1 MIDKMFYKT
10 LLKKTFSNPIH
21 ITFWDGETVQY
32 GEGAPDFKLTFHDS
46 IPKGDLLHDPS
57 IAFGEAF
64 MDGKIEVEGDL
75 KELVASMYRSQE
87 SFLGNNQVYAKLIE
101 KLSNTKKRSK
111 ENATFHYDIGNDF
124 YKLWLDKTMT
134 YSCGYFRTADD
145 SLTTAQ
151 QNKVA
156 HILKKLNLR
165 EGDTLLDIGC
175 GWGELILTA
184 AKQYGVKA
192 TGVTLSEEQYE
203 RVKERITKE
212 QQEDFVNVHLMDYR
226 DIKHQQ
232 FDRVVSVGMIEHVG
246 QDHLEEYFQKV
257 NQLLIDGGVSV
268 LHCITS
274 PKDGGTNSWIDKY
287 IFPGGYIPAVSELV
301 QHITEHDFLLTDME
315 SLRRHYAKTLEKWA
329 ENFENV
335 LAEVRKSK
343 DERFI
348 RMWRLYLNSCSASFE
363 TGNIDLSQFIFT
375 KGTNNSIPWTRDY
388 MYQ

>member
-75 KELVASMYRSQE
+75 KELVTSMYRSQE

-203 RVKERITKE
+203 RVKERITEE
-212 QQEDFVNVHLMDYR
+212 QQENFVDVHLMDYR

-257 NQLLIDGGVSV
+257 NELLIDGGVSV

-274 PKDGGTNSWIDKY
+274 PRDGGTNSWIDKY

-301 QHITEHDFLLTDME
+301 HHITEHDFLLTDLE

-335 LAEVRKSK
+335 LDEVRKSK

>member
-10 LLKKTFSNPIH
+10 LLKKTFSDPIH

-32 GEGAPDFKLTFHDS
+32 GEGTREFKLTFYDI

-64 MDGKIEVEGDL
+64 MDGKIEVEGNL
-75 KELVASMYRSQE
+75 KELIASMYRSQE
-87 SFLGNNQVYAKLIE
+87 SFLGNNQIYAKLLD
-101 KLSNTKKRSK
+101 KFSNTKKRSK
-111 ENATFHYDIGNDF
+111 ENATFHYDIGNEF
-124 YKLWLDKTMT
+124 YKLWLDETMT

-145 SLTTAQ
+145 SLMTAQ

-184 AKQYGVKA
+184 AKRYGVKA
-192 TGVTLSEEQYE
+192 TGVTLSEEQYG
-203 RVKERITKE
+203 RVKERIIEE
-212 QQEDFVNVHLMDYR
+212 QHEDSVDVRLMDYR

-232 FDRVVSVGMIEHVG
+232 FDRIVSVGMIEHVG

-257 NQLLIDGGVSV
+257 NELLIDGGVSV
-268 LHCITS
+268 LHSITS

-287 IFPGGYIPAVSELV
+287 IFPGGYIPAVNELV
-301 QHITEHDFLLTDME
+301 RHITEHNFLLTDLE

-335 LAEVRKSK
+335 LEEVRKSR

-348 RMWRLYLNSCSASFE
+348 RMWRLYLNSCSASFQ

-388 MYQ
+388 MYK